1 MIKNLG
7 GKMGKKI
14 VVKVMVLLFVSAMM
28 LTVSCAKKTVE
39 TDPSAGI
46 QNGSQDGLS
55 AEEIARQKALEEER
69 LREEALRK
77 AIGAEKEK
85 FEMEDIYFAFDSAEL
100 VPDARMILKE
110 KADFLT
116 RNSGLT
122 VTIEGHCDERGTTEY
137 NLALGE
143 KRAMSAKKYLQ
154 DLGIAEFRLNTISYG
169 EERPAVQGN
178 DESAWSKNRRAHF
191 VIR

>member
-1 MIKNLG
+1 
-7 GKMGKKI
+7 MGRKI
-14 VVKVMVLLFVSAMM
+14 VVNVMAILFLSAMM

-39 TDPSAGI
+39 TDPSASI
-46 QNGSQDGLS
+46 ESQGSQDGLS

-77 AIGAEKEK
+77 ALAAEREQ
-85 FEMEDIYFAFDSAEL
+85 FENQDIYFDFDSSEL
-100 VPDARMILKE
+100 VPDARMMLKE

-143 KRAMSAKKYLQ
+143 RRAMSAKRYLQ

-169 EERPAVQGN
+169 EERPLVQGN

>member
-1 MIKNLG
+1 
-7 GKMGKKI
+7 MGKKI
-14 VVKVMVLLFVSAMM
+14 VVNVMVVLFLSAMM

-46 QNGSQDGLS
+46 ENQGSQDGLS

-69 LREEALRK
+69 LREEALRQ
-77 AIGAEKEK
+77 AQAAEREQ
-85 FEMEDIYFAFDSAEL
+85 FENQDIYFDFDSSEL
-100 VPDARMILKE
+100 VPDARMLLKE

-143 KRAMSAKKYLQ
+143 RRALSAKRYLQ
-154 DLGIAEFRLNTISYG
+154 DLGIAEFRLNVISYG

-178 DESAWSKNRRAHF
+178 DESAWSKNRRGHF

>member
-1 MIKNLG
+1 
-7 GKMGKKI
+7 MGKKV
-14 VVKVMVLLFVSAMM
+14 VVKIMVMLFLSALM

-46 QNGSQDGLS
+46 QSGSQDGLS
-55 AEEIARQKALEEER
+55 ADEIARQRALEEER
-69 LREEALRK
+69 AREEALRQ
-77 AIGAEKEK
+77 ALAAEREK
-85 FEMEDIYFAFDSAEL
+85 FEMEDIYFDFDSSEL
-100 VPDARMILKE
+100 VPDARMLLKE
-110 KADFLT
+110 KADFLN
-116 RNSGLT
+116 RNNAVT

-143 KRAMSAKKYLQ
+143 RRAMSAKRYLQ
-154 DLGIAEFRLNTISYG
+154 DLGISESRLNTISYG

-178 DESAWSKNRRAHF
+178 DESAWSKNRRGHF

>member
-1 MIKNLG
+1 
-7 GKMGKKI
+7 MGKRVI
-14 VVKVMVLLFVSAMM
+14 VNVMVVLFLSAMM
-28 LTVSCAKKTVE
+28 LTVSCAKKSVE

-46 QNGSQDGLS
+46 QSGSSQDGLS
-55 AEEIARQKALEEER
+55 AEEIARQRALEEER
-69 LREEALRK
+69 MREEALRK
-77 AIGAEKEK
+77 ALAAEREK
-85 FEMEDIYFAFDSAEL
+85 FEMEDIYFDFDSSEL
-100 VPDARMILKE
+100 RPDTRMLLKE
-110 KADFLT
+110 KADFLS

-122 VTIEGHCDERGTTEY
+122 VTVEGHCDERGTTEY

-143 KRAMSAKKYLQ
+143 RRAMAAKRYLQ

>member
-1 MIKNLG
+1 
-7 GKMGKKI
+7 MGKKI
-14 VVKVMVLLFVSAMM
+14 VINVMAVLFLSAMM
-28 LTVSCAKKTVE
+28 LTVSCAKKSVE
-39 TDPSAGI
+39 VDPSAGI
-46 QNGSQDGLS
+46 ENQGAQDGLS

-69 LREEALRK
+69 LREEAMRK
-77 AIGAEKEK
+77 ALAAEKEK
-85 FEMEDIYFAFDSAEL
+85 FEMENIYFDFDSSEL
-100 VPDARMILKE
+100 TPDARMLLKE

-122 VTIEGHCDERGTTEY
+122 VTVEGHCDERGTTEY

-143 KRAMSAKKYLQ
+143 RRAQAAKRYLQ
-154 DLGIAEFRLNTISYG
+154 DLGIADFRLNTISYG

-178 DESAWSKNRRAHF
+178 DESAWSKNRRDHF

>member
-1 MIKNLG
+1 
-7 GKMGKKI
+7 MGKKL
-14 VVKVMVLLFVSAMM
+14 VVKAMVLLFLSAIM

-69 LREEALRK
+69 LREDALRK
-77 AIGAEKEK
+77 AIAAEREK
-85 FEMEDIYFAFDSAEL
+85 FEMEDIYFDFDSAEL
-100 VPDARMILKE
+100 VPDARMLLKE

-116 RNSGLT
+116 RNSALT

-143 KRAMSAKKYLQ
+143 RRAMSAKRYLQ

-169 EERPAVQGN
+169 EERPSVQGN
-178 DESAWSKNRRAHF
+178 DESAWSKNRRGHF

>member
-1 MIKNLG
+1 MR
-7 GKMGKKI
+7 KKI
-14 VVKVMVLLFVSAMM
+14 VINIMAVLFLSAMM
-28 LTVSCAKKTVE
+28 LTVSCAKKTVA
-39 TDPSAGI
+39 TDPSTGI
-46 QNGSQDGLS
+46 ENQGSQDGLS

-69 LREEALRK
+69 LREEALRN
-77 AIGAEKEK
+77 ALAAEREQ
-85 FEMEDIYFAFDSAEL
+85 FENQDIHFDFDSSEL
-100 VPDARMILKE
+100 VPDARMLLKE

-116 RNSGLT
+116 KNSALT

-143 KRAMSAKKYLQ
+143 RRAMSAKRYLQ
-154 DLGIAEFRLNTISYG
+154 DLGIAEFRMNVISYG
-169 EERPAVQGN
+169 EERPLVQGN